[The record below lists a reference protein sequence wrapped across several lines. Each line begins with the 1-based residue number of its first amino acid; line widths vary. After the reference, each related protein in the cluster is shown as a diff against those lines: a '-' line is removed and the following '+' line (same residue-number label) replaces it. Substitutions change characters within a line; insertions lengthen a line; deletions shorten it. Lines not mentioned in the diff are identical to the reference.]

1 MQIFKFLAAFLA
13 IATLGIIG
21 CGEKAAESGT
31 EGQYANPS
39 EMMGEA
45 GEMADPTGEEAPA
58 EEAPAEE
65 APAEEAPAEEAPAEE
80 APAEEAPA
88 EEAPAEEAPAEEAP
102 AEEAAEGEG

>member
-1 MQIFKFLAAFLA
+1 MQIFKFLAALLA

-21 CGEKAAESGT
+21 CGEEKAADSGT

-45 GEMADPTGEEAPA
+45 GEMADPEAAPAEEAAEEAPAEEAAA

-65 APAEEAPAEEAPAEE
+65 APAEEA
-80 APAEEAPA
+80 
-88 EEAPAEEAPAEEAP
+88 AEEAPAEEAP